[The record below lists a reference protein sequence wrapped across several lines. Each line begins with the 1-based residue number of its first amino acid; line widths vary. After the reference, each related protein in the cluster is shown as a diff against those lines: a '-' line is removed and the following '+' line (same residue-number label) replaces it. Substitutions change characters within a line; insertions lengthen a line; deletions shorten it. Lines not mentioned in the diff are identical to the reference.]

1 MKYQTLELTIEK
13 NLAIVKFTKPDVLN
27 SLNSLMRAELK
38 DVIKYA
44 ETRSRCIVLTGAGT
58 VFCSGQDLGYGANI
72 SKVDLERTLRE
83 EYIPLLRAIHDC
95 KVPTISAVNG
105 IAAGA
110 GANLAFCTDIVIATE
125 SAFFVQPFSKIG
137 LIPDGGSSY
146 FVPKNIGL
154 ARAIG
159 IAFFAEKISAM
170 KAQEIG
176 MIWECVSDKNFENHW
191 KNRAKSLT
199 KGPTQS
205 FIRARKA
212 FRDSFNNH
220 FEEQMKLEAKFQG
233 ELGETHDFK
242 EGVLA
247 FLHKRDPDFEGR

>member
-13 NLAIVKFTKPDVLN
+13 NLAIIKFTRPEVLN

-38 DVIKYA
+38 DSLKHA
-44 ETRSRCIVLTGAGT
+44 ETISRCIVLTG
-58 VFCSGQDLGYGANI
+58 VDDIFCSGQDLGDGANI

-83 EYIPLLRAIHDC
+83 EYMPLLRAIYDC
-95 KVPTISAVNG
+95 KVPIISAVNG

-110 GANLAFCTDIVIATE
+110 GANLALCTDIVIATE

-146 FVPKNIGL
+146 FVPKNVGL
-154 ARAIG
+154 ARALG
-159 IAFFAEKISAM
+159 IAFFAEKVSALR
-170 KAQEIG
+170 AQEIG
-176 MIWECVSDKNFENHW
+176 MIWECVSDRDFEEHW
-191 KNRAKSLT
+191 RNRAKFLT

-205 FIRARKA
+205 FTRVRKV
-212 FRDSFNNH
+212 FRESFNNQ
-220 FEEQMKLEAKFQG
+220 FEEQIKLEAKFQG
-233 ELGETHDFK
+233 ELGGTHDFK

-247 FLHKRDPDFEGR
+247 FLQKRDPNFEGR